1 MLSGRK
7 FSLIIVVM
15 AVFMAI
21 TGGAAFLTAYAF
33 GVRDENQLT
42 AMALISFG
50 AALVGFVVFVII
62 AFLVRAKTK
71 KAIQEKSGN
80 ANLTV

>member
-50 AALVGFVVFVII
+50 AALVGFCGICDNR
-62 AFLVRAKTK
+62 L
-71 KAIQEKSGN
+71 SGARQN
-80 ANLTV
+80 EEGNPGEVWATLT